1 MPSKSAKPKSSAPS
15 SGRKAHSIPKVKPP
29 AASRPAQLYVVVD
42 ATLPSHI
49 INDRSLFTSY
59 TPGRKVH
66 RTAFGHDII
75 IEGIGDA
82 HIRVFAAGQ
91 FILFRMRN
99 CWHVP
104 SSPHHFLSCATITST
119 GHQVMIA
126 SRTPRILFPN
136 KHRLAE
142 PKLPKYVP
150 LTKVDGYFV
159 LKFEVPLQGS
169 IASQPLSTASK
180 APAQEVFSLHA
191 LTNSNQPFAGL
202 SLAAR
207 TEPSPSHS
215 PFITVSKA
223 QTSLHSETR
232 LPFVSNDPLSP
243 FYLSGFSPSL
253 HIHDPPFPLTSSNL
267 PSSNIFPTP
276 KTSSVSPLPSSFIPN
291 LLPWPFI
298 SPTSLYCLA
307 SPTPP
312 HSQRLPIPSDTS
324 HPP

>member
-1 MPSKSAKPKSSAPS
+1 MPSNSTKLNVPGSSS
-15 SGRKAHSIPKVKPP
+15 RRKANSIPKAKPLT
-29 AASRPAQLYVVVD
+29 AFRPAQSYVVID

-49 INDRSLFTSY
+49 INDHSLFTSY

-75 IEGIGDA
+75 IEGISDA

-191 LTNSNQPFAGL
+191 LTNSNQPFASL

-207 TEPSPSHS
+207 TEPPPLHS
-215 PFITVSKA
+215 PFITVSKT
-223 QTSLHSETR
+223 QTFLHSETR

-243 FYLSGFSPSL
+243 FYLLGFSPSL

-267 PSSNIFPTP
+267 PSSNLFPTP
-276 KTSSVSPLPSSFIPN
+276 KTSSVSPLPSSFVPN
-291 LLPWPFI
+291 LLPRPFI
-298 SPTSLYCLA
+298 SPTSFYCQSSSFS
-307 SPTPP
+307 SPTFFSRS
-312 HSQRLPIPSDTS
+312 HSRLP
-324 HPP
+324 